1 MPTQPAMPATSAMP
15 AAEAAHT
22 TTIKFTIKSL
32 SDLADHFDRLAR
44 QHEAIGG
51 GLADTKQNKRET
63 QIWARVYREAA
74 NDVRATSFDGWDALV
89 AERDALRKAL
99 EHAATALES
108 ASYYFGDAT
117 NAAFAR
123 TSAEIARA
131 ALSKAEG

>member
-1 MPTQPAMPATSAMP
+1 MFDAPPLVGIPLGPSHRP
-15 AAEAAHT
+15 HPDDDW
-22 TTIKFTIKSL
+22 L
-32 SDLADHFDRLAR
+32 SVRVFPLGDFDRLAR